1 MDFDLSG
8 DCTPAW
14 ISRQN
19 FVSMFLALYASKND
33 TLKFE
38 KKPKNFLFLL
48 YWGVTLHNSV
58 SARRFCQIPP
68 IFQAFAQ
75 AKQIPT

>member
-19 FVSMFLALYASKND
+19 FVSMLLALYASKND

-38 KKPKNFLFLL
+38 MKPRNFLF

-58 SARRFCQIPP
+58 L
-68 IFQAFAQ
+68 
-75 AKQIPT
+75 